1 MPGSAGASRN
11 PLYSLLKILEPPQI
25 PSDKKTE
32 PSGLGS
38 EYRNVQSSLL
48 QRANRPPQLPGKPN
62 VFGRLSRLP
71 NLRPACLKLLSI
83 SIESQ
88 TAVAEFEA
96 AFKMDPALATDLLIT
111 ANSPLYGV
119 LVPVQ
124 SIRHAVAM
132 LGLERVRSLALTIS
146 LKGYVRSNRWGDA
159 IQTLWRHSI
168 ATAVIAEA
176 LGSADQNEV
185 PLLYTAGLIHDVGRL
200 GLFQISPEAYL
211 QVLSRE
217 FSGTEE
223 FLELER
229 FLFECSHDDAG
240 AFLAMAWGFPI
251 GLCDCIRFH
260 HWDIAS
266 HAGQLFELVGVACRL
281 ADLLGFAEVQRT
293 NLGEVT
299 SEFQRLVP
307 PRLRS
312 WPALAPEALTARIE
326 AQLGSLQSNNR

>member
-1 MPGSAGASRN
+1 LVVAPRIG
-11 PLYSLLKILEPPQI
+11 
-25 PSDKKTE
+25 
-32 PSGLGS
+32 
-38 EYRNVQSSLL
+38 NVQSSLL
-48 QRANRPPQLPGKPN
+48 QQANRPKQVPGKAN

-71 NLRPACLKLLSI
+71 HLRPASLRLLSI
-83 SIESQ
+83 SVDSDS
-88 TAVAEFEA
+88 ALAEFEA
-96 AFKMDPALATDLLIT
+96 AFKMDAALATDLLIT
-111 ANSPLYGV
+111 ANSPLFGV
-119 LVPVQ
+119 RVQVQ

-146 LKGYVRSNRWGDA
+146 LKGYARSNRWSDA
-159 IQTLWRHSI
+159 IQTLWRHSM

-176 LGSADQNEV
+176 LGAADQKQV
-185 PLLYTAGLIHDVGRL
+185 PLLYTAGLTHDIGRL
-200 GLFQISPEAYL
+200 ALFQISPEAYL

-217 FSGTEE
+217 FNCTQE

-281 ADLLGFAEVQRT
+281 ADVLGFPEVRRT

-299 SEFQRLVP
+299 SEFQRLLP

-312 WPALAPEALTARIE
+312 SPLLAPEALTTSIE
-326 AQLGSLQSNNR
+326 AQLGSFQPNSR

>member
-1 MPGSAGASRN
+1 VTRPGN
-11 PLYSLLKILEPPQI
+11 KE
-25 PSDKKTE
+25 
-32 PSGLGS
+32 
-38 EYRNVQSSLL
+38 NVQSSLL
-48 QRANRPPQLPGKPN
+48 LQQANRPKQLTGKSN

-71 NLRPACLKLLSI
+71 NLRPACLKLLSVNI
-83 SIESQ
+83 DSP
-88 TAVAEFEA
+88 TALSEFEA
-96 AFKMDPALATDLLIT
+96 AFKLDAALATDLLIT
-111 ANSPLYGV
+111 ANSPLFGV
-119 LVPVQ
+119 RVQVQ

-146 LKGYVRSNRWGDA
+146 LQGYARSTRWSSS

-176 LGSADQNEV
+176 LGSVDDKQV
-185 PLLYTAGLIHDVGRL
+185 PLLYTAGLTHDVGRL
-200 GLFQISPEAYL
+200 ALFQISPEAYQ

-217 FSGTEE
+217 FSGIEE

-281 ADLLGFAEVQRT
+281 ADVLGYPEVQRA
-293 NLGEVT
+293 NRGEVA
-299 SEFQRLVP
+299 SEFQKLVP

-312 WPALAPEALTARIE
+312 CPLLAPEALTASVE
-326 AQLGSLQSNNR
+326 AQLGSFQPNNNPAAPPVPAR

>member
-1 MPGSAGASRN
+1 
-11 PLYSLLKILEPPQI
+11 
-25 PSDKKTE
+25 
-32 PSGLGS
+32 
-38 EYRNVQSSLL
+38 VQSSLL
-48 QRANRPPQLPGKPN
+48 QQANRSKQLTGKPN

-71 NLRPACLKLLSI
+71 ALRPASLKLLSI
-83 SIESQ
+83 SVESD
-88 TAVAEFEA
+88 TALTEFET

-111 ANSPLYGV
+111 ANSPLFGV
-119 LVPVQ
+119 RVQVQ
-124 SIRHAVAM
+124 SVRHAVAM

-146 LKGYVRSNRWGDA
+146 LKGYVRTNRWGEA

-176 LGSADQNEV
+176 LGAADQNQV
-185 PLLYTAGLIHDVGRL
+185 PLLYTAGLTHDVGRL
-200 GLFQISPEAYL
+200 ALFQISPEAYL

-217 FSGTEE
+217 FNSTEE
-223 FLELER
+223 FLELEK

-251 GLCDCIRFH
+251 ALCDCIRFH

-281 ADLLGFAEVQRT
+281 ADLLGFPEVHRT
-293 NLGEVT
+293 NLGDAT
-299 SEFQRLVP
+299 SEIQRLLP

-312 WPALAPEALTARIE
+312 SPLLAPEALAASIE
-326 AQLGSLQSNNR
+326 AQLGSFQPNSR